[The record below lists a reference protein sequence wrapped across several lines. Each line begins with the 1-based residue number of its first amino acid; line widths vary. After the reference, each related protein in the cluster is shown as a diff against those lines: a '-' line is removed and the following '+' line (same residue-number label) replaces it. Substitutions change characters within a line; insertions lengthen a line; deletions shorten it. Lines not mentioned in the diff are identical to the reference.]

1 MRVSSA
7 AAAAATNSINN
18 NKSTHVHTQ
27 KHTQRHSQAN
37 TGTHTST
44 HTGTHRHSD
53 HDSQQTR
60 RDATRRVQVV
70 LWQYLANEAP
80 RQGIMCGQR
89 GVEGGRPRLVSHSR
103 YASLYYFICIIM
115 NAIYASFQLSV
126 DKISCWKRI
135 ACCCFC
141 FCFCFCP
148 VTRRHFAEFV
158 KVNIQLLRY

>member
-27 KHTQRHSQAN
+27 KDTQRHTQTN
-37 TGTHTST
+37 TGTHTLA
-44 HTGTHRHSD
+44 HTGTA
-53 HDSQQTR
+53 TTTVNR

-89 GVEGGRPRLVSHSR
+89 GVEGNWPRLVSHSR

-126 DKISCWKRI
+126 DKISCWKRV
-135 ACCCFC
+135 ACFC
-141 FCFCFCP
+141 FYFCFCP

>member
-27 KHTQRHSQAN
+27 KHTQRHTQSN
-37 TGTHTST
+37 TGTY
-44 HTGTHRHSD
+44 TGTA
-53 HDSQQTR
+53 TTTVNR

-89 GVEGGRPRLVSHSR
+89 GVEGNWPRLVSHSR

-126 DKISCWKRI
+126 DKISCWKRV
-135 ACCCFC
+135 ACFCFC